1 MATIQVEMPDEMFVA
16 ARRSPAEVAS
26 EMRLAL
32 AAYWYAAGVVSQ
44 GMAAQIAG
52 LSRADLMR
60 SLSHLG
66 VSPFQ
71 ETLAD
76 VRAILHDV

>member
-1 MATIQVEMPDEMFVA
+1 MTTIQVEVPDETFVT

-32 AAYWYAAGVVSQ
+32 AAFWYAAGIVSQ
-44 GMAAQIAG
+44 GMAARIAG
-52 LSRADLMR
+52 LPRAELMR
-60 SLSHLG
+60 SLGRLG

-71 ETLAD
+71 ETIAD
-76 VRAILHDV
+76 VRAVLHDV